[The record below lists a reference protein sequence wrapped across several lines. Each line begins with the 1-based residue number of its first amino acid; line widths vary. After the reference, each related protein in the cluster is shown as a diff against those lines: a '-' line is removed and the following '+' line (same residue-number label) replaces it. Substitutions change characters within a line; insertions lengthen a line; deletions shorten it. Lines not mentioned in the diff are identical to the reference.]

1 MDKIPYYFNYIPFIL
16 LIIMVILTSL
26 STKIQNV
33 FSETRDV
40 NKKLDIILNHLNID
54 IKDVEKKIHDKNLEQ
69 VLHLIL
75 ADKKI
80 KAIQLYR
87 MTTGCDLRE
96 SKNYVDNLI
105 LKNNKL

>member
-1 MDKIPYYFNYIPFIL
+1 MDKIPYYFNYIPLIL
-16 LIIMVILTSL
+16 LIVVIILTSL

-33 FSETRDV
+33 FSETKNV

-54 IKDVEKKIHDKNLEQ
+54 IKKVEKEIHHENLDKVLKLALMEKKLE
-69 VLHLIL
+69 
-75 ADKKI
+75 AI
-80 KAIQLYR
+80 KLYR

-96 SKNYVDNLI
+96 SKTYVENLI